1 MLRAVVQRTL
11 GWARA
16 MTRTITV
23 IFGAPDPRDGPL
35 PYTAGDVGAAVS
47 ALRDIIVD
55 ALLEIAQS
63 LTSLDTETA
72 LRPQVDRALE
82 RALSDMAAE
91 WQALG
96 EPATPLPPPAT
107 ALEARRRVRET
118 LVLASV
124 VRSLTKPL
132 LRGLKEHPACPW
144 MADAEP
150 PLRAAMDRAATAL
163 ALAGVRRAAADV
175 LEPARLAYGAPNA
188 PGSTIA
194 KAASDAAKTTD
205 PEAASEYMCDLCT
218 RLSQWGVVIVAALPS
233 AASTTVRSGGSTTG
247 SNVRGITISESGMT
261 RHSQTSATTRHG
273 PLVASFQRRDDTAG
287 RDASVFGS
295 GTRTK
300 RAGCAFA
307 PVTID
312 AAGVMETLVIHVAA
326 AMCELSRG
334 VTFSRLG
341 FQQLQVDAALLIHLI
356 AARPMWFTR
365 DDRALALVDEF
376 AASAFDRT
384 RDRVPLHA
392 TAVEPVALKERDRLQ
407 LGVMAGGVV
416 PVGNAPSSTASA
428 TGRY

>member
-1 MLRAVVQRTL
+1 
-11 GWARA
+11 
-16 MTRTITV
+16 
-23 IFGAPDPRDGPL
+23 
-35 PYTAGDVGAAVS
+35 
-47 ALRDIIVD
+47 
-55 ALLEIAQS
+55 
-63 LTSLDTETA
+63 
-72 LRPQVDRALE
+72 
-82 RALSDMAAE
+82 
-91 WQALG
+91 
-96 EPATPLPPPAT
+96 
-107 ALEARRRVRET
+107 
-118 LVLASV
+118 
-124 VRSLTKPL
+124 
-132 LRGLKEHPACPW
+132 
-144 MADAEP
+144 
-150 PLRAAMDRAATAL
+150 
-163 ALAGVRRAAADV
+163 

-194 KAASDAAKTTD
+194 KAVSDAAKTTD

-218 RLSQWGVVIVAALPS
+218 RLSQWGVVIVAALPN

-312 AAGVMETLVIHVAA
+312 SAGVMETLVIHVAA

-407 LGVMAGGVV
+407 LGIMAGVV
-416 PVGNAPSSTASA
+416 PVGNVPSSTASA
-428 TGRY
+428 TSRY